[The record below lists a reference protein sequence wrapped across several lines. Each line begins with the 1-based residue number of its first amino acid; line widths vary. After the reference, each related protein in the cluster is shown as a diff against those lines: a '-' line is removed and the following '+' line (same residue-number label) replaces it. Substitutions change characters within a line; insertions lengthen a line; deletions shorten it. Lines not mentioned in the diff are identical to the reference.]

1 MSEKRIWNSNH
12 FTNCMKTLQLMC
24 QHKHC
29 QKTSILKGKR
39 IAVFSGLGSKRVTF
53 VSCFFLSFLC
63 RKISLNEGN
72 IYFLILLERSIQK
85 FKHICKFFA
94 IQHFYEC
101 SLSKTYDNAFLNC
114 TLSIMYFNFYA
125 FLKIFWEFSSCSS
138 YQL

>member
-1 MSEKRIWNSNH
+1 MLFASFCSNIGGIMTV
-12 FTNCMKTLQLMC
+12 FPKAANIAKKIDTEM
-24 QHKHC
+24 
-29 QKTSILKGKR
+29 GKR
-39 IAVFSGLGSKRVTF
+39 IAVFSGLGSKPVTF
-53 VSCFFLSFLC
+53 VSCFFFSFLC

-72 IYFLILLERSIQK
+72 IYFLILLEGSIQK

-138 YQL
+138 Y